1 MSTIVVS
8 AFSKPDVRNKIFIT
22 LGLLLI
28 YRLGAL
34 FPSPGVNYNAVQSC
48 VATVSGNSFY
58 DFVSLFGGGVC
69 LAALSVLVWMA
80 SLVYLSL
87 LVSIS
92 LLVSLGVLLWPWQC
106 HVCSGYAIQFLYR
119 MDFL

>member
-1 MSTIVVS
+1 MVGLIQFPKNILWKKNIIVKGLLFCVYPLSTIVVS

-34 FPSPGVNYNAVQSC
+34 FPSPGVNYNAVQNC

-58 DFVSLFGGGVC
+58 DFVSLIC
-69 LAALSVLVWMA
+69 
-80 SLVYLSL
+80 
-87 LVSIS
+87 
-92 LLVSLGVLLWPWQC
+92 
-106 HVCSGYAIQFLYR
+106 
-119 MDFL
+119 